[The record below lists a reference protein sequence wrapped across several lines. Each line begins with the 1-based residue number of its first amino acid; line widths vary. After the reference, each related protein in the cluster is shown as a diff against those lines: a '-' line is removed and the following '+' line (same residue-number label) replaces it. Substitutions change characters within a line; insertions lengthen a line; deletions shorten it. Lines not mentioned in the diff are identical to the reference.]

1 MEKEP
6 PFDKNLKTAYR
17 VSYLLAGHIRHTL
30 TNEEAAELQAWVQ
43 ADEQNKKIFEELSD
57 PEKRGEMQKQYESFD
72 TEKNLLEAKRKLSF
86 GGSRKYRIKYPL
98 AIAASLLL
106 IVSLGLYWLFFPSR
120 NKQELVSVENT
131 IKPAGPATSG
141 AKKGISLEL
150 EDGRLIEFNKES
162 VDSLLSGYGSIKA
175 NGDLLSY
182 QPMQG
187 GAGRFHRL
195 SVAAGMQYEL
205 VLPDGTMVWLNAGS
219 SLRYPLAF
227 DSLER
232 RVELTG
238 EGYFR
243 VAKNKDKPFRVYVNN
258 MRVEATGTAFVINAY
273 LNEHF
278 WRTTLTEGSV
288 IVSRENLTLELKPGF
303 QAISEQAGLRRL
315 SVDTTEALGWVKQ
328 QFVFNNTTLDEILRQ
343 AERWYDISLEYR
355 TPINEHF
362 TLTMSREE
370 PLSRLLALLEKT
382 GQVHFTLEGKKL
394 IVNK

>member
-6 PFDKNLKTAYR
+6 PFDKNIKTAYR

-30 TNEEAAELQAWVQ
+30 TDEETAELQAWVQ
-43 ADEQNKKIFEELSD
+43 ADQRNKKIFEELSD

-86 GGSRKYRIKYPL
+86 GGRRKYRIKYPL
-98 AIAASLLL
+98 AIAASLLFL
-106 IVSLGLYWLFFPSR
+106 VSLGLYWLFFPSR
-120 NKQELVSVENT
+120 NKQELVYVDNT
-131 IKPAGPATSG
+131 GRPAGPASSG

-162 VDSLLSGYGSIKA
+162 ADSLLNGHGSLTA
-175 NGDLLSY
+175 TGDILSY
-182 QPMQG
+182 KPIEG
-187 GAGRFHRL
+187 GVGRFHRL
-195 SVAAGMQYEL
+195 SVAAGMQYEIL
-205 VLPDGTMVWLNAGS
+205 LPDGTMVWLNAGS

-227 DSLER
+227 EDAQR

-258 MRVEATGTAFVINAY
+258 MQVEATGTAFVINAY
-273 LNEHF
+273 PNEHF

-288 IVSRENLTLELKPGF
+288 IVRRENRTLELKPGF
-303 QAISEQAGLRRL
+303 QALSEQAGLRRL
-315 SVDTTEALGWVKQ
+315 SVDTTEALGWVKR

-362 TLTMSREE
+362 TLTLSREE